1 MLPNAKDHYVVS
13 TQSSDSHGKTQEIRK
28 EVLRPTWLAK
38 TRTVSFWVF
47 LSLYIILS
55 LFTCEGTKG
64 YRILKDKAL

>member
-28 EVLRPTWLAK
+28 EVFRPTWLAK

-47 LSLYIILS
+47 FVFIHNTLSVYM
-55 LFTCEGTKG
+55 
-64 YRILKDKAL
+64 

>member
-55 LFTCEGTKG
+55 V
-64 YRILKDKAL
+64 YM